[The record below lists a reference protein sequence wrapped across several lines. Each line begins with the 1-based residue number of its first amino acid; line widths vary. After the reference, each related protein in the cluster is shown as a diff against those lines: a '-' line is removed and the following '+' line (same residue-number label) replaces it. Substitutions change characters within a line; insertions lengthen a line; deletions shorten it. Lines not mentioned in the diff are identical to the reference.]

1 MDLSNIDD
9 ALNAHPGMRRD
20 ALVANNQHAAALPV
34 TSAQPA
40 IVGVPRGLRRRHTVG
55 REDPPLPPWPQ
66 LPAEGWHRGHQ
77 RRLEIGREDP
87 PLPPWPQMP
96 AGGWHQHVNNN
107 DDDGR
112 DDPVVP
118 ARSSLTFWGYTISA
132 TSIDDLL
139 RLLHLIHN
147 LYYITAAILG
157 RIEANAILL
166 SWLLCE
172 IHYVTGYEFD
182 KDQLTVM
189 VWWVSVFQGWTLR
202 IRRLLILWKCIR
214 PLGEMMGWR
223 WLRRLDGILQIP
235 NWAPAFWH
243 NLPVADPGG
252 VNANEVLFG

>member
-1 MDLSNIDD
+1 
-9 ALNAHPGMRRD
+9 
-20 ALVANNQHAAALPV
+20 
-34 TSAQPA
+34 
-40 IVGVPRGLRRRHTVG
+40 
-55 REDPPLPPWPQ
+55 
-66 LPAEGWHRGHQ
+66 
-77 RRLEIGREDP
+77 
-87 PLPPWPQMP
+87 MP